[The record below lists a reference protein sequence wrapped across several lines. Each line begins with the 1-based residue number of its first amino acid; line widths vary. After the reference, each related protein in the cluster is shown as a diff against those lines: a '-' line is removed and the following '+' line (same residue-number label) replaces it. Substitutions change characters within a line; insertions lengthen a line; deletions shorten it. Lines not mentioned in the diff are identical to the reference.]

1 VLLSALPRMK
11 AALFSQPSPEMA
23 SYYATH
29 PADRVMM
36 ALLFLGL
43 LAALIL
49 GYWDASQH
57 LQYLHA
63 DD

>member
-1 VLLSALPRMK
+1 M
-11 AALFSQPSPEMA
+11 AA
-23 SYYATH
+23 YYATH